1 MLLSQIFF
9 DLNYYQIHKSCPL
22 AVLGEAKGVL
32 APGFAF
38 LVGRKGPTS
47 KNKKMRIEKEIFV
60 F

>member
-1 MLLSQIFF
+1 MSLSQLFF

-22 AVLGEAKGVL
+22 VVLGEAKGVL
-32 APGFAF
+32 APGLAF

-47 KNKKMRIEKEIFV
+47 KNKKMRIENETFV